1 MKGIVLAGGSGTRL
15 YPMAR
20 GISKHLMPIYDK
32 PMIYYPLA
40 TLMSAGINDILIITT
55 PEDSASF
62 GRLLGDGAQF
72 GCTFSY
78 AVQARP
84 NGIAEAFLVAE
95 EFIGDGAVALILG
108 DNLFYGDGF
117 SDELKVRADPDGGV
131 VFAYTVADPRRYGV
145 VEFDAD
151 RRAIGIE
158 EKPSE
163 PRSNFAVVG
172 LYFYDNDVLE
182 IARSL
187 QPSARGELEIT
198 DVNQEY
204 LRRGKLQVQQLDR
217 GSVWLDTGTIESLA
231 DASDFVRVLE
241 NRTGLKV
248 GCVEEAAWRQGFISD
263 DDLRLL
269 AEPLRNSGYGEYLLA
284 LLKQPRTNVV
294 V

>member
-32 PMIYYPLA
+32 PMIYYPLS
-40 TLMSAGINDILIITT
+40 TLMSAGISEILIITT
-55 PEDSASF
+55 PEDNASF
-62 GRLLGDGAQF
+62 VRLLGDGAQF

-84 NGIAEAFLVAE
+84 NGIAEAFLVGE
-95 EFIGDGAVALILG
+95 EFIGDDGVALILG
-108 DNLFYGDGF
+108 DNLFYGDRLTAGG
-117 SDELKVRADPDGGV
+117 DPEGGV

-151 RRAIGIE
+151 RRAVGIE

-172 LYFYDNDVLE
+172 LYFYDNDVVE

-198 DVNQEY
+198 DVNREY
-204 LRRGKLQVQQLDR
+204 LRRGKLHVHQLDR

-284 LLKQPRTNVV
+284 LLKQPQNNLVR
-294 V
+294 

>member
-32 PMIYYPLA
+32 PMIYYPLS
-40 TLMSAGINDILIITT
+40 TLMSAGINEILVVTT
-55 PEDSASF
+55 AEDRAGF
-62 GRLLGDGAQF
+62 ERLLGDGTQF
-72 GCTFSY
+72 GCSFGY

-84 NGIAEAFLVAE
+84 DGIADAFLVGE
-95 EFIGDGAVALILG
+95 EFIGDGSVALILG

-117 SDELKVRADPDGGV
+117 GDELATCTDPDGGV
-131 VFAYTVADPRRYGV
+131 VFAYPVADPGRYGV

-158 EKPSE
+158 EKPRE
-163 PRSNFAVVG
+163 PRSNAAVVG
-172 LYFYDNDVLE
+172 LYFYDNDVVE

-187 QPSARGELEIT
+187 LPSARGELEIT
-198 DVNQEY
+198 DLNREY
-204 LRRGKLQVQQLDR
+204 LRRGKLQVRRLDR

-241 NRTGLKV
+241 NRTGQKV
-248 GCVEEAAWRQGFISD
+248 GCVEEVAWRKGFVSD
-263 DDLRLL
+263 DELRLL
-269 AEPLRNSGYGEYLLA
+269 AEPLRNSGYGDYLLD
-284 LLKQPRTNVV
+284 LLKQPHVV

>member
-40 TLMSAGINDILIITT
+40 TLMSAGIDDILIITT

-72 GCTFSY
+72 GCTFRY

-117 SDELKVRADPDGGV
+117 GDELRGRADPDGGV

-158 EKPSE
+158 EKPTE

-172 LYFYDNDVLE
+172 LYFYDNDVVE

-198 DVNQEY
+198 DVNREY

-269 AEPLRNSGYGEYLLA
+269 AEPLRNSGYGEYLLG
-284 LLKQPRTNVV
+284 LLSGPRLVHR
-294 V
+294 

>member
-32 PMIYYPLA
+32 PMIYYPLS
-40 TLMSAGINDILIITT
+40 TVMSAGISEILIITT
-55 PEDSASF
+55 PEDRASF
-62 GRLLGDGAQF
+62 ERLLGDGAQF
-72 GCTFSY
+72 GCSFSY
-78 AVQARP
+78 AVQAKP
-84 NGIAEAFLVAE
+84 DGIAEAFLVGE

-117 SDELKVRADPDGGV
+117 GDELKTAADPDGGV

-163 PRSNFAVVG
+163 PRSNSAVVG
-172 LYFYDNDVLE
+172 LYFYDNDVVE

-187 QPSARGELEIT
+187 RPSARGELEIT
-198 DVNQEY
+198 DVNLEY
-204 LRRGKLQVQQLDR
+204 LRRGKLQVQVLDR

-241 NRTGLKV
+241 NRTGHKV
-248 GCVEEAAWRQGFISD
+248 GSVEEAAWRQGFISD

-284 LLKQPRTNVV
+284 LLNRPSMVRR
-294 V
+294 

>member
-32 PMIYYPLA
+32 PMIYYPLS
-40 TLMSAGINDILIITT
+40 TVMSAGISEILIITT
-55 PEDSASF
+55 PEDRASF
-62 GRLLGDGAQF
+62 ERLLGDGAQF
-72 GCTFSY
+72 GCSFSY
-78 AVQARP
+78 AVQAKP
-84 NGIAEAFLVAE
+84 NGIAEAFLVGE
-95 EFIGDGAVALILG
+95 EFIGDGGVALILG

-117 SDELKVRADPDGGV
+117 GDELKAAADPDGGV

-151 RRAIGIE
+151 RRAIRIE

-163 PRSNFAVVG
+163 PRSNSAVVG
-172 LYFYDNDVLE
+172 LYFYDNDVVE

-187 QPSARGELEIT
+187 RPSARGELEIT
-198 DVNQEY
+198 DVNLEY
-204 LRRGKLQVQQLDR
+204 MRRGKLQVQVLDR

-248 GCVEEAAWRQGFISD
+248 GSVEEAAWRQGFISD

-284 LLKQPRTNVV
+284 LLNRPSMVRR
-294 V
+294 

>member
-32 PMIYYPLA
+32 PMVYYPLA
-40 TLMSAGINDILIITT
+40 TLMSAGIDEILIITT
-55 PEDSASF
+55 PEDRAGF
-62 GRLLGDGAQF
+62 VRLLGDGAQF
-72 GCTFSY
+72 GCSFSY
-78 AVQARP
+78 AEQARP
-84 NGIAEAFLVAE
+84 NGIAEAFLVGE

-117 SDELKVRADPDGGV
+117 GAELQAQADPDGGV

-151 RRAIGIE
+151 GRARGIE
-158 EKPSE
+158 EKPGE

-172 LYFYDNDVLE
+172 LYFYDNDVVE

-187 QPSARGELEIT
+187 RPSARGELEVT
-198 DVNQEY
+198 DVNREY
-204 LRRGKLQVQQLDR
+204 LRRGKLQVQKLDR

-269 AEPLRNSGYGEYLLA
+269 AEPLRSSGYGEYLLA
-284 LLKQPRTNVV
+284 LLKQPRTSAVV
-294 V
+294 